1 MTMTV
6 VMTYQFTS
14 WPPVFWNMPEDFTE
28 IRNQYNDSH
37 EIIDIYTVENENEKT
52 VVVTT
57 IFKDAET
64 FEKWKAEPAVESF
77 FNYRN
82 NYCQN
87 NDIKKTAE
95 LF

>member
-1 MTMTV
+1 MII
-6 VMTYQFTS
+6 VMTYKFPN
-14 WPPVFWNMPEDFTE
+14 WPPVFWDMPENFTE
-28 IRNQYNDSH
+28 IRNEYITTN
-37 EIIDIYTVENENEKT
+37 EIIDISSVENENEKT

-82 NYCQN
+82 DYCKN
-87 NDIKKTAE
+87 NGIEKTAE
-95 LF
+95 FL

>member
-1 MTMTV
+1 MTV
-6 VMTYQFTS
+6 VMTYEFSS
-14 WPPVFWNMPEDFTE
+14 WPPVFWDIPKDFTE
-28 IRNQYNDSH
+28 IRNQYIDSH